1 MFLLIISLSLT
12 LSQLLLHHIQL
23 LLTHLSNVE
32 LPFFSFLTVNADLL
46 VFPFSFQNTDGT
58 LEAASRAWSSRWDWG
73 SSSNRNQRH
82 LRQNTALQQRSV
94 LKLNHETSHKC
105 AARLAGLSCY
115 HYIHLGAVLSSKFIY
130 MPTKS
135 LFVEEV
141 VPAQV
146 RVPKRGSAGGSGRL
160 LLNFVFIFFSV
171 TFFYITKLTLKIVLL
186 ILLV

>member
-46 VFPFSFQNTDGT
+46 VFSFSFQNTDGT

-94 LKLNHETSHKC
+94 LKLNHETSPSVWHVWQGCRAIITSTWGQYWVQSSFTCQQNLSNDNKGLWRRLFLLKFEFPKE
-105 AARLAGLSCY
+105 AAQE
-115 HYIHLGAVLSSKFIY
+115 AVVDFC
-130 MPTKS
+130 
-135 LFVEEV
+135 
-141 VPAQV
+141 
-146 RVPKRGSAGGSGRL
+146 
-160 LLNFVFIFFSV
+160 
-171 TFFYITKLTLKIVLL
+171 L
-186 ILLV
+186 ILFSFSFLSPFFTSLS